1 MSSPAAPAARPAP
14 PSTVPDAVDAADADA
29 VSPADAQTDA
39 PPSARSTRTAR
50 RATGRARAAL
60 TSAAL
65 GLGGLALL
73 VLSVGAAVTLGPA
86 DVSLVN
92 VRDVVLNHLA
102 DAQIPVRVSEDA
114 IVWQERLP
122 RALVAAACG
131 AGLGLCGAIM
141 QSLLRNPLADPYV
154 LGVSSGASTGAVA
167 VGVLGLGGVGLGL
180 SGGAFLGALVAFALV
195 LALSRLA
202 GGGHDRVVLAGVAG
216 TQLFSALTSLIVFAV
231 ADSHETRGVMFWL
244 LGSLEGV
251 RWNDVALS
259 AGVVALGTLIC
270 LRSAHA
276 LDAFAFGD
284 EIAASLGLSVRK
296 VRLGLL
302 LLTALMT
309 ATLVSVAGAIGF
321 VGLVLPHAARL
332 LVGPR
337 HVRLI
342 PTTAVLGAI
351 FMVWVD
357 AGSRVAF
364 APTPLPAGVGTA
376 LIGVP
381 VFVALLARRRRRA

>member
-14 PSTVPDAVDAADADA
+14 PSTACDAADAVAVA
-29 VSPADAQTDA
+29 VSPTEGSS
-39 PPSARSTRTAR
+39 PPSSPSARTTGTAR
-50 RATGRARAAL
+50 RAAGRARAAL
-60 TSAAL
+60 TSASL

-86 DVSLVN
+86 EVSLVN

-251 RWNDVALS
+251 RWDDVALS